1 MPSSKYVY
9 LNIYIKYPT
18 QIFKIHLIYALH
30 QTRNKRSKND
40 IEKRT
45 KGLNDYV
52 GEAKL
57 KLFTQTDQF
66 TCLADFEIKS
76 IWPKF
81 KVSGQS
87 SKYLAKVQ
95 SIWPKFK
102 VSGQSSKYL
111 AKVQSIWPKFKVS
124 GQSSKYL
131 AKVQSIWPKFKVSG
145 QSSKYL
151 AKVQN

>member
-1 MPSSKYVY
+1 MPC
-9 LNIYIKYPT
+9 IKQET
-18 QIFKIHLIYALH
+18 
-30 QTRNKRSKND
+30 NVVKND

-45 KGLNDYV
+45 KGLNDYM

-95 SIWPKFK
+95 SSWPKWNVNLFFSLFIK
-102 VSGQSSKYL
+102 KQQAIKSPQTTGRYWSLS
-111 AKVQSIWPKFKVS
+111 
-124 GQSSKYL
+124 
-131 AKVQSIWPKFKVSG
+131 
-145 QSSKYL
+145 
-151 AKVQN
+151 